1 MKKSLIILC
10 SLFVLGAGLTANA
23 QKKSIVGIA
32 ASNNDFS
39 TLVAAVKAA
48 GLVDALN
55 GEGPFTVFA
64 PTNSAFAKIDEITLN
79 SLLEKKNKRTLANIL
94 KYHVVANDIRA
105 KDVVSSLKVGNGST
119 EIEML
124 NGQSLKVIQ
133 KDGKI
138 WLRDRNG
145 NYSQIIKTD
154 IVGKNGVIHVIDAV
168 VMPKA
173 KKKSVGIE
181 PDPYKSSI
189 DKQISNIQVLEP
201 NGHDKG

>member
-10 SLFVLGAGLTANA
+10 SLFVLGASINVNA
-23 QKKSIVGIA
+23 QKKSVVEIA

-55 GEGPFTVFA
+55 GDGPFTIFA
-64 PTNSAFAKIDEITLN
+64 PTNAAFGKIDKITLN
-79 SLLEKKNKRTLANIL
+79 SLLERKNRRTLANIL

-105 KDVVSSLKVGNGST
+105 KDVVSSLKIGNGET
-119 EIEML
+119 KVEML
-124 NGQSLKVIQ
+124 NGQTVKVVQ

-138 WLRDRNG
+138 WLQDKNG
-145 NYSQIIKTD
+145 NYSQIVKTD

-173 KKKSVGIE
+173 KKRYS
-181 PDPYKSSI
+181 
-189 DKQISNIQVLEP
+189 
-201 NGHDKG
+201 HH

>member
-10 SLFVLGAGLTANA
+10 SLFVLGTVFNSNA
-23 QKKSIVGIA
+23 QKKSVVEIA

-48 GLVDALN
+48 DLVDALS
-55 GEGPFTVFA
+55 GKGPFTIFA
-64 PTNSAFAKIDEITLN
+64 PSNAAFNKIDEITLN
-79 SLLEKKNKRTLANIL
+79 SLLERKNKRKLTNIL
-94 KYHVVANDIRA
+94 QYHVVANDIRA
-105 KDVVSSLKVGNGST
+105 KDVVSSLKIGNGQT

-124 NGQSLKVIQ
+124 NGQTLKIIQ
-133 KDGKI
+133 KNGKI

-145 NYSQIIKTD
+145 NYSQIVKTD

-173 KKKSVGIE
+173 KKR
-181 PDPYKSSI
+181 YYSS
-189 DKQISNIQVLEP
+189 
-201 NGHDKG
+201 H

>member
-1 MKKSLIILC
+1 MFNLKSKKMKKSLIILC
-10 SLFVLGAGLTANA
+10 SLFLLSSTLTANA
-23 QKKSIVGIA
+23 QKKSVVEIA
-32 ASNNDFS
+32 ASNNDFT

-48 GLVDALN
+48 GLVDALS
-55 GEGPFTVFA
+55 GEGPFTIFA
-64 PTNSAFAKIDEITLN
+64 PTNAAFNKIDEITLN
-79 SLLEKKNKRTLANIL
+79 SLLERNNRRKLANIL

-105 KDVVSSLKVGNGST
+105 KDVVSSLKVGNGAT

-124 NGQSLKVIQ
+124 NGQSLKIIQ

-173 KKKSVGIE
+173 KKR
-181 PDPYKSSI
+181 YYSS
-189 DKQISNIQVLEP
+189 
-201 NGHDKG
+201 H

>member
-1 MKKSLIILC
+1 MFNLKSKKMKKSLIIVC
-10 SLFVLGAGLTANA
+10 SLFLLSSTLTMNA
-23 QKKSIVGIA
+23 QKKSVVEIA

-48 GLVDALN
+48 GLVDALS
-55 GEGPFTVFA
+55 GEGPFTIFA
-64 PTNSAFAKIDEITLN
+64 PNNAAFKKIDEITLN
-79 SLLEKKNKRTLANIL
+79 SLLERKNRRKLANIL

-105 KDVVSSLKVGNGST
+105 KDVASSLKVGDGAT

-173 KKKSVGIE
+173 KKR
-181 PDPYKSSI
+181 YYSS
-189 DKQISNIQVLEP
+189 
-201 NGHDKG
+201 H

>member
-32 ASNNDFS
+32 ASNTDFS
-39 TLVAAVKAA
+39 TLVTAVKAA

-173 KKKSVGIE
+173 KKKYYNS
-181 PDPYKSSI
+181 
-189 DKQISNIQVLEP
+189 
-201 NGHDKG
+201 HH

>member
-10 SLFVLGAGLTANA
+10 SLFVMGLSFTANA
-23 QKKSIVGIA
+23 QKKSVVEIA

-48 GLVDALN
+48 GLVDALS
-55 GEGPFTVFA
+55 GQGPFTIFA

-79 SLLEKKNKRTLANIL
+79 SLLERQNRRKLANIL
-94 KYHVVANDIRA
+94 QYHVVSGDIRA
-105 KDVVSSLKVGNGST
+105 KDVVSSLKVGKGQT

-124 NGQSLKVIQ
+124 NGQTLKVIQ

-138 WLRDRNG
+138 WLKDRNG
-145 NYSQIIKTD
+145 NYSQIVKTD

-168 VMPKA
+168 VMPKS
-173 KKKSVGIE
+173 KKRYS
-181 PDPYKSSI
+181 
-189 DKQISNIQVLEP
+189 
-201 NGHDKG
+201 HH

>member
-64 PTNSAFAKIDEITLN
+64 PTNAAFGKIDEITLN
-79 SLLEKKNKRTLANIL
+79 SLLERKNKRTLANIL

-119 EIEML
+119 SIEML
-124 NGQSLKVIQ
+124 NGQTLKVIQ

-138 WLRDRNG
+138 WLRDKNG

-173 KKKSVGIE
+173 KKKYYNS
-181 PDPYKSSI
+181 
-189 DKQISNIQVLEP
+189 
-201 NGHDKG
+201 HH